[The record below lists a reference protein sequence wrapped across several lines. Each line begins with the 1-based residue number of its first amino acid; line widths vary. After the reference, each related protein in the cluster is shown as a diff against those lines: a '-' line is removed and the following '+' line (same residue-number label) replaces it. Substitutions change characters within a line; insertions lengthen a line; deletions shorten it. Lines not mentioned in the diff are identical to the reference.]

1 MRFKKKNAG
10 ETDSYQFA
18 PEFQPFCKARFI
30 LDVYLDNGE
39 TEPSEKI
46 LKCLTV

>member
-1 MRFKKKNAG
+1 MRFKKKNT
-10 ETDSYQFA
+10 EDTDSCQFA

-30 LDVYLDNGE
+30 LDVYLDHDE